1 MHDSIEAYGEV
12 EAILL
17 TMGDRPGA
25 LAEARSS
32 IEMQEGLSA
41 SIRVVWNGITP
52 AEPGPSDLVL
62 GENVGVSAGR
72 NRGAE
77 AATAPLL
84 LFLDDD
90 ARLESPMILASA
102 AVIFERCPTLGA
114 VALRLVDEH
123 GDTSMRHVPRIG
135 GWGPNVSGPVT
146 AFLGGAVVIRRAAF
160 EQVGG
165 YGDELFYAMEETD
178 LSWRLID
185 AGWRIEYR
193 ADLHVFH
200 PRVEPTRHDGAKRIT
215 ARNRVWIA
223 KRNLPAPLAVA
234 YVAVWL
240 LLGTLRAA
248 RRGKLPKGLVAG
260 TVDGIRSRPF
270 ERNPIRWRTVWR
282 LSRLGRPPII

>member
-1 MHDSIEAYGEV
+1 MAPRAPVPTTTEVLCLSRSLCSVHDSTEARSEV

-32 IEMQEGLSA
+32 IEMQEGLNSP
-41 SIRVVWNGITP
+41 IRVVWNGADP
-52 AEPGPSDLVL
+52 AAPSLSDLVL
-62 GENVGVSAGR
+62 EENVGVPAGR

-90 ARLESPMILASA
+90 ARLESPRILASI
-102 AVIFERCPTLGA
+102 AVMFERCPTLGA

-123 GDTSMRHVPRIG
+123 GDTSKRHVPRIG
-135 GWGPNVSGPVT
+135 GRGPDVSGPVT

-165 YGDELFYAMEETD
+165 YGDEFFYAMEETD

-185 AGWRIEYR
+185 AGWQIEYR

-200 PRVEPTRHDGAKRIT
+200 PRVEPTRHDGATRIT
-215 ARNRVWIA
+215 ARNRGSHGAIFPF
-223 KRNLPAPLAVA
+223 RCR
-234 YVAVWL
+234 WL
-240 LLGTLRAA
+240 T
-248 RRGKLPKGLVAG
+248 
-260 TVDGIRSRPF
+260 SRYG
-270 ERNPIRWRTVWR
+270 
-282 LSRLGRPPII
+282 S

>member
-1 MHDSIEAYGEV
+1 
-12 EAILL
+12 
-17 TMGDRPGA
+17 MGDRPGA

-41 SIRVVWNGITP
+41 SIRVVWNGVTP

-62 GENVGVSAGR
+62 GENVGVPAGR

-90 ARLESPMILASA
+90 ARLESSMILASA

-240 LLGTLRAA
+240 LLVTLRAA